1 VEEKNDNEQSIRN
14 NLHSPFQA
22 IPGPNKLAKLKDMT
36 QSNLEKTGAV
46 VLDARG
52 AARFKGEVKEP
63 REGVRCGHIPESL
76 NLPFQ
81 NLLKEDGSGLLETND
96 LQDQFDNLLP
106 NEIIQN
112 INTPIITSCGSG
124 VSACILVAGLNI
136 IGRTE
141 NVKVFDG
148 SWTEYGMSDLPVGI
162 SYTAFT
168 EAKTN
173 EVGKNG

>member
-1 VEEKNDNEQSIRN
+1 
-14 NLHSPFQA
+14 
-22 IPGPNKLAKLKDMT
+22 MT

-106 NEIIQN
+106 KSSTDKVKGQVLIRLAKKLGKDEKTIFEIKKAQIKNTFFFFFYFGLFLFSFFSFIIQVIVFLLFTDLAQN
-112 INTPIITSCGSG
+112 ALSNS
-124 VSACILVAGLNI
+124 LVFRN
-136 IGRTE
+136 
-141 NVKVFDG
+141 
-148 SWTEYGMSDLPVGI
+148 S
-162 SYTAFT
+162 
-168 EAKTN
+168 
-173 EVGKNG
+173 

>member
-1 VEEKNDNEQSIRN
+1 
-14 NLHSPFQA
+14 
-22 IPGPNKLAKLKDMT
+22 MT

-106 NEIIQN
+106 KSSTDKVKGQVLIRLAKKLGKDEKTIFEIKKAQIK
-112 INTPIITSCGSG
+112 NTFYFCFLKSNPQEFLKTKELE
-124 VSACILVAGLNI
+124 SA
-136 IGRTE
+136 
-141 NVKVFDG
+141 F
-148 SWTEYGMSDLPVGI
+148 
-162 SYTAFT
+162 
-168 EAKTN
+168 
-173 EVGKNG
+173 